1 MLPEIGEEGQ
11 RRLLASSALIV
22 GLGGLG
28 CPVGLYLTGAGVG
41 RIGLCDPDTVSMSNL
56 QRQTLY
62 SEATVGMPKPLAA
75 YERLASLSSATEFDL
90 WPDGLTRDNAC
101 GASPGSTVRSELSRG
116 ASARSFPAPQA
127 IPVFFPNGRCWRR
140 FLPLREE

>member
-101 GASPGSTVRSELSRG
+101 EIIAGYDIV
-116 ASARSFPAPQA
+116 
-127 IPVFFPNGRCWRR
+127 VDC
-140 FLPLREE
+140 